1 MKAATDIASEL
12 GKALDDLAAMHVLV
26 SSRLNAQR
34 GLSAVEMHSVID
46 STNDA
51 VVALKKVLAIATA
64 TGGGPEIPAD

>member
-1 MKAATDIASEL
+1 MKAATDIAAEL
-12 GKALDDLAAMHVLV
+12 ARALDDLAATHVLV

-34 GLSAVEMHSVID
+34 GLSPEEMHSVIH

-51 VVALKKVLAIATA
+51 VVALKKVLVIATA